1 MKIMKEKKDS
11 LTKHLKPYR
20 KEAIIAPLFKLL
32 EAFFDLLVPIIVAAM
47 IDTPYPEEK
56 NKIILDFLLL
66 ILMAVLGLSCS
77 VVAQY
82 FSAKASVGY
91 ATTLRAELF
100 RHIETLSFS
109 QLDKEG
115 SSTLITRLTSDL
127 NQIQTGL
134 NMALRLLLRSPFI
147 VFGAAVMALII
158 NLKAGLIFVLSI
170 PVLLLVTSVI
180 MRVSIPLYAKS
191 QSSLDKVTGL
201 TRENLTGVRVI
212 RAFNREDIS
221 VKEFKESN
229 DALTKLNLF
238 VGKISSLLNPVTYVL
253 INLATIVLIKRSAVQ
268 VELGELNQGQVVALY
283 NYMLQIIVELIKL
296 ASLLITINKALA
308 SYRRVESVMNEKSA
322 MEYSESDPGKKE
334 TDDAVSFRNVS
345 FTYPGSSK
353 PSIDDISFTVRKG
366 DTVGVIGGT
375 GSGKTTLIS
384 LIPRYYDA
392 TEGSVEVNGNSVKDY
407 TKETITKLVTVVP
420 QKAQLFKGT
429 IRSNMMLGNEN
440 AAEEEILS
448 ALDKAQA
455 KEIADKKGGLDADV
469 EQNGRNFSGGQKQR
483 LTIAR
488 ALTKGGEVLILDD
501 SSSALDFKT
510 DADLRKALSTLTGMT
525 KFIVSQRISSV
536 KNADIILVLDKGRLV
551 GKGSH
556 SELLKDNE
564 IYQDIYYSQFPEE
577 RKERAV

>member
-212 RAFNREDIS
+212 RAFNRENIS

-455 KEIADKKGGLDADV
+455 KEIVDKKGGLDATV

>member
-1 MKIMKEKKDS
+1 MKEKKDS

-20 KEAIIAPLFKLL
+20 KEAIVAPLFKLL

-100 RHIETLSFS
+100 RHIETFSFS

-115 SSTLITRLTSDL
+115 SNTLITRLTSDL

-229 DALTKLNLF
+229 DSLTKLNLF

-253 INLATIVLIKRSAVQ
+253 INLATIVLIKRSAIQ

-322 MEYSESDPGKKE
+322 MEYNESDPGKKE

-353 PSIDDISFTVRKG
+353 PSIDDISFTIRKG

-440 AAEEEILS
+440 ATEDEILS

-455 KEIADKKGGLDADV
+455 KEIVDKKGGLDAPV

-510 DADLRKALSTLTGMT
+510 DADLRKALSSLTGMT

-564 IYQDIYYSQFPEE
+564 IYRDIYYSQFPEE

>member
-1 MKIMKEKKDS
+1 MKEKKDS

-212 RAFNREDIS
+212 RAFNRENIS

-455 KEIADKKGGLDADV
+455 KEIVDKKGGLDATV

>member
-1 MKIMKEKKDS
+1 MKEKKDS

-20 KEAIIAPLFKLL
+20 KEAVIAPLFKLL

-455 KEIADKKGGLDADV
+455 KEIVDKKGGLDADV

>member
-455 KEIADKKGGLDADV
+455 KEIVDKKGGLDATV